1 MDRIRQQWAVRVL
14 CLIVFLASLAYGVIT
29 GPELKWQDEIE
40 YHQLA
45 EGIGQRLAYE
55 KAPGVNTAFRPPGY
69 PIMLAGVYAV
79 WHSTLAAK
87 IVNAIAIALTALLAA
102 RIVGLVSP
110 RGAVLAPVLMLFYP
124 VFLYTS
130 GTLYPQTVGAFL
142 LVASIGC
149 VTLRPGRAAFAALG
163 GALFGLLIL
172 MIPSFLMTLP
182 ILALTL
188 LIHERRTR
196 RSIRMTV
203 LFCAISL
210 LVVLPWTVRNRLVFH
225 ETIVVS
231 SNSGINFLLGNSART
246 RPNSG
251 VNVDLSEYYARMPK
265 GVPYTEK
272 SADDFYLKF
281 ALEWIASE
289 PVAAARLMALKT
301 LNYFNFRNELG
312 TAGRGGGMID
322 VLLFVTYYPLLALA
336 ILRLFQCGRFPL
348 TFTEKLLYV
357 LYFSNAV
364 IAAIFFT
371 RIRFRLPFDAMLVIL
386 VSIYLAHWWEWWKAR
401 RSR

>member
-1 MDRIRQQWAVRVL
+1 MDRIRQQQAVRIL
-14 CLIVFLASLAYGVIT
+14 CLTVFIASLAYGLFT
-29 GPELKWQDEIE
+29 GPELKWQDEFE

-55 KAPGVNTAFRPPGY
+55 KAPGVPTAFRPPGY
-69 PIMLAGVYAV
+69 PIILASIYTV
-79 WHSTLAAK
+79 WHSTMAAK
-87 IVNAIAIALTALLAA
+87 VVNAIAMALTALLAA
-102 RIVGLVSP
+102 RIVALAAP
-110 RGAVLAPVLMLFYP
+110 RSAFFAPLLMLFYP

-130 GTLYPQTVGAFL
+130 GTLYPQTVGALL

-149 VTLRPGRAAFAALG
+149 IVLRPGRIGFAALG
-163 GALFGLLIL
+163 GALFGVLIL

-182 ILALTL
+182 ILALAL
-188 LIHERRTR
+188 FIHGRHVPRGLHV
-196 RSIRMTV
+196 TV

-246 RPNSG
+246 GPNSG
-251 VNVDLSEYYARMPK
+251 VNVDLNEYYARMPK
-265 GVPYTEK
+265 GIAYTEK
-272 SADDFYLKF
+272 SADDFYLKL
-281 ALEWIASE
+281 AIEWITSE
-289 PVAAARLMALKT
+289 PVAAARLLALKT

-312 TAGRGGGMID
+312 TAGRGGGMVD
-322 VLLFVTYYPLLALA
+322 VLLFMTYYPLLALA
-336 ILRLFQCGRFPL
+336 ILRICQYRRFPL

-364 IAAIFFT
+364 VAAVFFT
-371 RIRFRLPFDAMLVIL
+371 RIRFRLPFDALLVMIAA
-386 VSIYLAHWWEWWKAR
+386 IYLGHWWEWWAAR